1 MKIII
6 TIIGIISFIILSTL
20 SYQLM
25 QDIQDPITK
34 RTVRDPQARKLGI
47 IGYMISIFII
57 IGLCRYIL
65 G

>member
-20 SYQLM
+20 SYHLM

-34 RTVRDPQARKLGI
+34 RTVRDPEARKLGI

>member
-1 MKIII
+1 MKIIV
-6 TIIGIISFIILSTL
+6 TLIGIISFIILSTL

-34 RTVRDPQARKLGI
+34 RTIRDPQARKLGI
-47 IGYMISIFII
+47 FGYAICAFIM
-57 IGLCRYIL
+57 IGLYEIIL

>member
-6 TIIGIISFIILSTL
+6 TLLGIISFIILSTL
-20 SYQLM
+20 SYHLM

-34 RTVRDPQARKLGI
+34 RTVRDPEARKLGI
-47 IGYMISIFII
+47 IGYIVSIFIVI
-57 IGLCRYIL
+57 ALCRYIL

>member
-6 TIIGIISFIILSTL
+6 TIIGIILFIILSTL
-20 SYQLM
+20 SYHLM

-34 RTVRDPQARKLGI
+34 RTVRDPEARKLGI
-47 IGYMISIFII
+47 IGYVISIFII